1 MFAICLQT
9 GLNMELPHS
18 PFLFVLKAGLW
29 GSLPEAPVPVQLSD
43 AEWTILLSQ
52 ARAHAVEA
60 LVSDGAGLLPE
71 DSRPSFRQLAPLAM
85 AVDSIE
91 RGNEMVNAVLKPMA
105 AFWKKS
111 GITALLLKGQGLA
124 GMYTKPEHRTPG
136 DIDWYFPGKENFI
149 KALSLIQSRG
159 FAPEIDGD
167 GDFHYNV
174 RGVVVEHHKRW
185 CDISSAFKRGTFSA
199 IEEEYRYS
207 QGPDFMI
214 LAPLT
219 NLIQLN
225 VHILK
230 HVLVMGV
237 GWRQLCDLALA
248 TKHYCGQ
255 YSKDEYVQ
263 AIGQLGLMRWT
274 RLLYGVLAKY
284 LGTDCA
290 WMPVNPLE
298 SRDTDRLAELI
309 MRSGNFGRGSGKK
322 MMGSYMSS
330 SLLMIR
336 YVPGEVLWRPIM
348 LIWNRFFQH
357 LRRKRVV

>member
-1 MFAICLQT
+1 
-9 GLNMELPHS
+9 MELPHS
-18 PFLFVLKAGLW
+18 PFLYVLKAGLW
-29 GSLPEAPVPVQLSD
+29 GFLPEAPLPVKLSD
-43 AEWTILLSQ
+43 AEWSVLLSQ
-52 ARAHAVEA
+52 ASAHAVEA

-71 DSRPSFRQLAPLAM
+71 DSRPSFRHLAPLAM

-91 RGNEMVNAVLKPMA
+91 RGNEMLNAVLKPMA
-105 AFWKKS
+105 AFWKRE
-111 GITALLLKGQGLA
+111 GITAVLLKGQGLA

-136 DIDWYFPGKENFI
+136 DIDWYFPGKENFS
-149 KALSLIQSRG
+149 KALSKIQSRG

-185 CDISSAFKRGTFSA
+185 CDISSPFKRRAVSA
-199 IEEEYRYS
+199 IEKEYGYS
-207 QGPDFMI
+207 QGPDFMT

-230 HVLVMGV
+230 HVLIMGI

-248 TKHYCGQ
+248 TKHNCGQ
-255 YSKDEYVQ
+255 YSKEEYVQ

-274 RLLYGVLAKY
+274 RLLYGVLSKY

-290 WMPVNPLE
+290 WMPVNPLTN
-298 SRDTDRLAELI
+298 RDTDRLAVLI
-309 MRSGNFGRGSGKK
+309 MRCGNFGRGSGKK
-322 MMGSYMSS
+322 MMESYLSS
-330 SLLMIR
+330 LLLMIR
-336 YVPGEVLWRPIM
+336 YVPGEVLWRPVM
-348 LIWNRFFQH
+348 LARNRFFQH

>member
-1 MFAICLQT
+1 MCAICLQT
-9 GLNMELPHS
+9 GLNMESPHS
-18 PFLFVLKAGLW
+18 PFLYVLKAGLW
-29 GSLPEAPVPVQLSD
+29 GFLPEAPVPIRISN
-43 AEWTILLSQ
+43 AEWSILLSQ
-52 ARAHAVEA
+52 ASAHAVEA
-60 LVSDGAGLLPE
+60 LFSDGAGLLPE
-71 DSRPSFRQLAPLAM
+71 GLKPSFRQLAPLAV

-111 GITALLLKGQGLA
+111 GIVAVLLKGQGLA
-124 GMYTKPEHRTPG
+124 GMYTNPEHRTPG
-136 DIDWYFPGKENFI
+136 DIDWYFPGKENFS

-167 GDFHYNV
+167 GDSHYNV
-174 RGVVVEHHKRW
+174 KGVVVEHHKRW
-185 CDISSAFKRGTFSA
+185 CDISNPFKRGTVSV
-199 IEEEYRYS
+199 IEKKYGYS
-207 QGPDFMI
+207 QEPSFI
-214 LAPLT
+214 TLAPLT

-248 TKHYCGQ
+248 TKQYCGQ
-255 YSKDEYVQ
+255 YSKDEYEQ

-298 SRDTDRLAELI
+298 SRDTDRLAALI
-309 MRSGNFGRGSGKK
+309 MRCGNFGRGSGKK
-322 MMGSYMSS
+322 MMGSYLSA
-330 SLLMIR
+330 SLLMFR
-336 YVPGEVLWRPIM
+336 FVPGEVLWRP
-348 LIWNRFFQH
+348 LLLAGNRLGQLF
-357 LRRKRVV
+357 RRK